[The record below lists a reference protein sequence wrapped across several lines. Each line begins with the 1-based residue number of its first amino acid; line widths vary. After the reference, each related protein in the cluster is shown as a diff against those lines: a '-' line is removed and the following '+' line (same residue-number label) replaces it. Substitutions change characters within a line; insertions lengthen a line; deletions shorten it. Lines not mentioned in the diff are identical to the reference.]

1 MKATKLTALLMAAV
15 MMMGG
20 TACTFNKKGVPP
32 ARSRAG
38 IFSLRHG

>member
-15 MMMGG
+15 MMGG
-20 TACTFNKKGVPP
+20 TACEFNKKGVPP